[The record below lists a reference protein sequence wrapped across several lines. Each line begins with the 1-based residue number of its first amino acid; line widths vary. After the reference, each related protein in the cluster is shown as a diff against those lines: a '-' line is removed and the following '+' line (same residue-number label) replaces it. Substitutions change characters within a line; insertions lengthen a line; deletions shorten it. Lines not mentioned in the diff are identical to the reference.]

1 MNYIDEIFLRGDI
14 QQIREFLL
22 HGAGEP
28 NIDPRPYAERTG
40 SAFKRV
46 IAQLRGACTDEEEY
60 KKAVN
65 LVYDYVSVVEEVYM
79 EIGLQLGAIL
89 AAQVCQ
95 NLKTA
100 LGKEPI

>member
-14 QQIREFLL
+14 QQIRAFLL
-22 HGAGEP
+22 HGVEEL
-28 NIDPRPYAERTG
+28 NIDPHSYKERME
-40 SAFKRV
+40 SAQERV
-46 IAQLRGACTDEEEY
+46 TTRLREVYPDMEEY
-60 KKAVN
+60 EEMTG
-65 LVYDYVSVVEEVYM
+65 LLFCYVSAVEDVYM

-100 LGKEPI
+100 GGWIKW